1 MSLRMMK
8 VVKTLKSDYSRR
20 GARNSRVFSKT
31 SEGPLDASRKA
42 RESNMI
48 KNDQTKFSP
57 PADIWGQGWWFSS
70 LSIHYTVLAWQ
81 STSWTRYTVSSGISA
96 ECLCRRLSFAQFQE
110 GDDGDGCS
118 LQPAG
123 GGQLHVVVNPPS
135 PVDVVTADDATTEE
149 VQGYYTVDIC
159 CSNVY
164 CSTLGKYIVYIF
176 ICPEIVKQIFYLL
189 YFVLKNCQYLILLV
203 LKPPILHWSWGGSL
217 IEFKGFQEKG
227 QSVVSQY
234 IAMAIFSHNPTTP
247 PNNPPKPLKLLTGPN
262 WSTFMGWVFNWI

>member
-1 MSLRMMK
+1 MDVTKLERAYKAAKDTSDIK
-8 VVKTLKSDYSRR
+8 AIVVIIIPGNPTGQVLKRENLE
-20 GARNSRVFSKT
+20 AVIKFAAEKKLFVF
-31 SEGPLDASRKA
+31 
-42 RESNMI
+42 
-48 KNDQTKFSP
+48 
-57 PADIWGQGWWFSS
+57 ADEVIIDHEDDILEF
-70 LSIHYTVLAWQ
+70 I
-81 STSWTRYTVSSGISA
+81 STSSGISA

-176 ICPEIVKQIFYLL
+176 ICPEIVTQIFYLL

-247 PNNPPKPLKLLTGPN
+247 PPATNPPKHQTLN
-262 WSTFMGWVFNWI
+262 WSKLVHVHGVGL